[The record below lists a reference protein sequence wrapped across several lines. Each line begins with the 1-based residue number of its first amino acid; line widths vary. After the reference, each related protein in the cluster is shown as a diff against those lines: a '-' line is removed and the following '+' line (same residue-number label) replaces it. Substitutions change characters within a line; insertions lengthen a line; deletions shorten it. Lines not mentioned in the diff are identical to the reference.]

1 MADCLG
7 LYISDNLIKYAK
19 MSKDGNEIK
28 LQTSGV
34 KAYSNLQETVSQI
47 VSETDS
53 EQIPLSINVDE
64 EKYNFFWMSS
74 LLNNKDLPK
83 AISTE
88 FESVCYDKNDNPNNY
103 TTRYELMQ
111 DSENENRLQVL
122 HVALEKT
129 KLNLLTTKFIEKK
142 ASYITPIPVAITNIL
157 TPGAQENSIIVNIE
171 DKTTVTTIIDGKIQN
186 VKKIDSGMGAILD
199 AINAKEN
206 SYAKAYEICKNTT
219 IYTMQSQE
227 ISSEENEHMA
237 DIVPVL
243 FEIGTKLKN
252 IISENNTKVSKI
264 YLTGAGVVVNNIDYY
279 FNEILESETCEI
291 LKPFF
296 AEDDAQIN
304 VKDYIEVN
312 SATALALQG
321 LGMGLKNINFGR
333 DTNTTW
339 NKIKKILTMEVG
351 GSKSKAKKKN
361 KGNKESKG
369 LKDIKLNINL
379 NLLTG
384 KVSLFVKYFF
394 FASLMAFVTYS
405 ILSVYTVNEIKSKQK
420 QIEKVISNTNNQ
432 IALIQKDTTALNK
445 KITEYTDLTK
455 NLQDAKAIVD
465 ENNSY
470 KNSIPVLLSEIMR
483 IIPKGVQLTSVEN
496 PTGKKII
503 INAQANKYEQLAYFK
518 AELRSEGVLKPDTVV
533 SSQAVKTNS
542 KLVKIVI
549 EGELP

>member
-34 KAYSNLQETVSQI
+34 KAYSNLQETVGQI

-111 DSENENRLQVL
+111 DSDNENRLQVL

-129 KLNLLTTKFIEKK
+129 KLNLLTTKFIDKK
-142 ASYITPIPVAITNIL
+142 PSYITPIPVAITNIL

-379 NLLTG
+379 NLITG
-384 KVSLFVKYFF
+384 KVSLFVKYLF